1 MVNLPKERGN
11 ILKLYKELVILVFG
25 IIITIIGGFWVYQ
38 KMSDTHPTV
47 DNVTPLPLVVSHQTD
62 EPTKTPDKT
71 SETTV
76 DDKLPSYQDY
86 LNSGGQS
93 ESGI

>member
-11 ILKLYKELVILVFG
+11 ILKLYKELVIIVLGLIATV
-25 IIITIIGGFWVYQ
+25 IGGFWVYQ

-47 DNVTPLPLVVSHQTD
+47 DNVTPLPLVFSHTD
-62 EPTKTPDKT
+62 ETTKTTEQTP
-71 SETTV
+71 ETTI

-86 LNSGGQS
+86 LTPQQ
-93 ESGI
+93 

>member
-1 MVNLPKERGN
+1 
-11 ILKLYKELVILVFG
+11 
-25 IIITIIGGFWVYQ
+25 
-38 KMSDTHPTV
+38 MSDTHPTV

-62 EPTKTPDKT
+62 ETTETQEKT

-86 LNSGGQS
+86 LAPQQ
-93 ESGI
+93 

>member
-47 DNVTPLPLVVSHQTD
+47 DNVTPLPLVVSHQPD

-71 SETTV
+71 SETTI

>member
-11 ILKLYKELVILVFG
+11 ILKLYKELVLIVCGL
-25 IIITIIGGFWVYQ
+25 IITTIGGFWVYQ
-38 KMSDTHPTV
+38 IMSDTHPTV

-62 EPTKTPDKT
+62 ETTETQEKT

-86 LNSGGQS
+86 LAPQQ
-93 ESGI
+93 